1 MKKIL
6 SIFIILS
13 VILSCSFMVSAEET
27 LTSDSF
33 TLHVEV
39 IKPEDQMVPSD
50 LRFNLF
56 TESGIWLENKC
67 TPISEAGEF
76 SLEFHVPKYEIGKKF
91 QLVPTTGAEYVT
103 YEDKKYALYDEIT
116 IATGTR
122 LDENGETVPV
132 TEAKVFVH
140 PLTVSSTWDVFA
152 EQHVNDLKVWSDTPY
167 LIWVSKANY
176 KVSVFLRDNGQW
188 DCIKTI
194 GCSIGA
200 PTTPTITGQ
209 YRYHQYQ
216 DKWDYGSYYV
226 GPIMRFYGGYA
237 IHTTLVNNDGTD
249 RDGRIGKMIS
259 HGCVRVRPDDM
270 AWLVYYVPIGTKI
283 YLTNE

>member
-6 SIFIILS
+6 SLFMVLL
-13 VILSCSFMVSAEET
+13 VILSCSFAVSAEET
-27 LTSDSF
+27 LTSDIF
-33 TLHVEV
+33 TLHVEIV
-39 IKPEDQMVPSD
+39 KTESKMVPSD

-76 SLEFHVPKYEIGKKF
+76 SLEFHVPQYEFGTKF
-91 QLVPTTGAEYVT
+91 IVVPTTGAEYVT
-103 YEDKKYALYDEIT
+103 HDDAKYDLYDEIVVT
-116 IATGTR
+116 TSANR
-122 LDENGETVPV
+122 NENDEVVLVN
-132 TEAKVFVH
+132 EAKVFVY
-140 PLTVSSTWDVFA
+140 PLTIANTWDAFA
-152 EQHVNDLKVWSDTPY
+152 ENHVNELKVWSDTPY

-176 KVSVFLRDNGQW
+176 TVSVFLRDNGQW

-216 DKWDYGSYYV
+216 EKWDYGSYYV

-237 IHTTLVNNDGTD
+237 IHTTLINNDGTD

-259 HGCVRVRPDDM
+259 HGCVRVRPEDM
-270 AWLVYYVPIGTKI
+270 AWLVYYVPLGTKI
-283 YLTNE
+283 YLTNQ